1 MSTSTLPI
9 SVTPIAPAPA
19 ATFVDL
25 SVACT
30 MCGEPIELSSF
41 SIRSQQTRT
50 ACCRNCGLLISAAP
64 SMWAQWN
71 DTKAAPAVDLVERAR
86 ARRVAATARL
96 ILERVAKSSDPAD
109 VAAHETN
116 RWKA

>member
-9 SVTPIAPAPA
+9 SVTSGPAAPA
-19 ATFVDL
+19 AAFVDL

-30 MCGEPIELSSF
+30 MCNEPIELTSF
-41 SIRSQQTRT
+41 SIRNQQTRT

-71 DTKAAPAVDLVERAR
+71 DTKAGPPVDLAERAR

-96 ILERVAKSSDPAD
+96 ILDRVAKSSDPGD
-109 VAAHETN
+109 LAAHEKN
-116 RWKA
+116 RW